1 MFVLIQASERAC
13 SDIMGEGIAQ
23 YERMPLMPAT
33 HVALLRGIN
42 VGGKNSLS
50 MKELV
55 AEFVAVGCEDV
66 RTFIQSGNVIFTAP
80 PGKDENEL
88 AQLLGERLAERFS
101 YRAPLPLRT
110 TEELR
115 AAIANNP
122 YLALSAP
129 EETLHVMFLT
139 AAPDAEAVKKLDPD
153 RSPGD
158 EYQVIGREIYLRL
171 PNGMARTKLTNA
183 YFDTKLGVTST
194 ARNWRTTTKLLELM
208 EE

>member
-1 MFVLIQASERAC
+1 MC
-13 SDIMGEGIAQ
+13 EGIVQ
-23 YERMPLMPAT
+23 YERTLSMPAT

-42 VGGKNSLS
+42 VGGKNPLP
-50 MKELV
+50 MKALAE
-55 AEFVAVGCEDV
+55 EFVAAGCGDV
-66 RTFIQSGNVIFTAP
+66 RTFIQSGNVIFSAP
-80 PGKDENEL
+80 QGKDESQL
-88 AQLLGERLAERFS
+88 AQSLGERLAERFG
-101 YRAPLPLRT
+101 YTAPLVLRT

-129 EETLHVMFLT
+129 EDSLHVMFLT
-139 AAPDAEAVKKLDPD
+139 ATPDAGAVQKLDPD

-158 EYQVIGREIYLRL
+158 EYRVIGREIFLRL
-171 PNGMARTKLTNA
+171 PRGMARTKLTNA

-208 EE
+208 EA

>member
-1 MFVLIQASERAC
+1 
-13 SDIMGEGIAQ
+13 
-23 YERMPLMPAT
+23 MPGT

-42 VGGKNSLS
+42 VGGKNPLP
-50 MKELV
+50 MNAL
-55 AEFVAVGCEDV
+55 AGEFAAAGCGDV
-66 RTFIQSGNVIFTAP
+66 RTFIQSGNVIFSAP
-80 PGKDENEL
+80 LGKDETEL
-88 AQLLGERLAERFS
+88 ARLLGERLAERFG
-101 YRAPLPLRT
+101 YTAPLVLRT

-122 YLALSAP
+122 YLALGAP
-129 EETLHVMFLT
+129 EEMLHVMFLT
-139 AAPDAEAVKKLDPD
+139 ATPDAEAVKKLDPE

-183 YFDTKLGVTST
+183 YFDSKLGVTST
-194 ARNWRTTTKLLELM
+194 ARNWRTTTKLLELL

>member
-1 MFVLIQASERAC
+1 
-13 SDIMGEGIAQ
+13 
-23 YERMPLMPAT
+23 MPGT

-42 VGGKNSLS
+42 VGGKTPLA
-50 MKELV
+50 MKALA
-55 AEFVAVGCEDV
+55 AEFVAAGCENV
-66 RTFIQSGNVIFTAP
+66 RTFIQSGNVIFSAAP
-80 PGKDENEL
+80 GSYESEL
-88 AQLLGERLAERFS
+88 ARLLGERLAERFG
-101 YRAPLPLRT
+101 YTAPLVLRT

-115 AAIANNP
+115 AAIENNP
-122 YLALSAP
+122 YLALGAP
-129 EETLHVMFLT
+129 EDMLHVMFLT
-139 AAPDAEAVKKLDPD
+139 RTPDADAVKKLDPE

>member
-1 MFVLIQASERAC
+1 
-13 SDIMGEGIAQ
+13 
-23 YERMPLMPAT
+23 MPAT

-42 VGGKNSLS
+42 VGGKNPLP
-50 MKELV
+50 MKALAE
-55 AEFVAVGCEDV
+55 EFVAAGCGDV
-66 RTFIQSGNVIFTAP
+66 RTLIQSGNVIFSAP
-80 PGKDENEL
+80 AGCDEDQL
-88 AQLLGERLAERFS
+88 SQLLGERLAQRFN
-101 YRAPLPLRT
+101 YTAPLLLRT

-122 YLALSAP
+122 YLALGAP
-129 EETLHVMFLT
+129 EDSLHVMFLT
-139 AAPDAEAVKKLDPD
+139 ATPDADAVKKLDPD

-171 PNGMARTKLTNA
+171 PAGMARTKLTNA
-183 YFDTKLGVTST
+183 YIDTKLGVTST

>member
-1 MFVLIQASERAC
+1 
-13 SDIMGEGIAQ
+13 
-23 YERMPLMPAT
+23 MPAT

-42 VGGKNSLS
+42 VGGKNPLP
-50 MKELV
+50 MKALAE
-55 AEFVAVGCEDV
+55 EFVAAGCGDV
-66 RTFIQSGNVIFTAP
+66 RTFIQSGNVIFSAP
-80 PGKDENEL
+80 PGMDEGEL
-88 AQLLGERLAERFS
+88 AHLLGERLAERFG
-101 YRAPLPLRT
+101 YTAPLALRT

-122 YLALSAP
+122 YLALGAP
-129 EETLHVMFLT
+129 EESLHVMFLT
-139 AAPDAEAVKKLDPD
+139 GIPNPQAVEKLDPD

-194 ARNWRTTTKLLELM
+194 ARNWRTTTKLLEML
-208 EE
+208 EA